1 VQVFQGGELVGTVN
15 PATGRVDV
23 PECPEG
29 CTDPYTIKWDV
40 EGTEITILVDADP
53 CGGEAVLSC
62 DTLIDAVVV
71 EAAGINDA
79 NGVYLPQGGG
89 YISTNLWT
97 IQGESFVAWSIVSP
111 DESAEYD
118 ATGGE
123 HPWNGSPWT
132 TTGDGDPPPTVRQAT
147 IGDLCPC
154 PPPEPCGPLVVTV
167 NGEVAAEV
175 EEPCGETVEFIVV
188 DRESNPVDVTLNRGS
203 IVVSAL
209 PCEEPEPCPL
219 GYTLQDSAEN
229 ILLTGIIN
237 DPCEEPTLL
246 LTAPDGS
253 VRWDGQMLT
262 SVRSN
267 GQVDLDCDTLVN
279 AAYAVDGGSV
289 TGTYKPNGTLNG
301 REVFRLDVSHNFE
314 YNGTRWRLVKPGSDY
329 DAAVGAET
337 KPWTADWSATPVTVT
352 QATIGNY
359 CADCEPADLCALL
372 ALVEPENAQT
382 QILDCVTEE
391 TEDAIAAILTTRA
404 ISAAWGA
411 YDDETT
417 PVILPAEYQGV
428 TYAFVS
434 DVGTNGTIT
443 VSVNN
448 GASFAAPPFTVGAS
462 EVIFRR
468 TTIGAQGSA
477 IYEE

>member
-1 VQVFQGGELVGTVN
+1 
-15 PATGRVDV
+15 
-23 PECPEG
+23 
-29 CTDPYTIKWDV
+29 
-40 EGTEITILVDADP
+40 
-53 CGGEAVLSC
+53 
-62 DTLIDAVVV
+62 
-71 EAAGINDA
+71 
-79 NGVYLPQGGG
+79 
-89 YISTNLWT
+89 
-97 IQGESFVAWSIVSP
+97 
-111 DESAEYD
+111 
-118 ATGGE
+118 
-123 HPWNGSPWT
+123 
-132 TTGDGDPPPTVRQAT
+132 
-147 IGDLCPC
+147 
-154 PPPEPCGPLVVTV
+154 
-167 NGEVAAEV
+167 
-175 EEPCGETVEFIVV
+175 
-188 DRESNPVDVTLNRGS
+188 
-203 IVVSAL
+203 
-209 PCEEPEPCPL
+209 
-219 GYTLQDSAEN
+219 LQDSAAN
-229 ILLTGIIN
+229 ILLAGIIN

-253 VRWDGQMLT
+253 VRWDGQVLT

-289 TGTYKPNGTLNG
+289 TGVYKPNGTLNG

-314 YNGTRWRLVKPGSDY
+314 YTGTRWRLVKPGSDY
-329 DAAVGAET
+329 DAAVGSET

-352 QATIGNY
+352 QATIGTY

-372 ALVEPENAQT
+372 ALVEPENAQA

-404 ISAAWGA
+404 ISAVWGA

-417 PVILPAEYQGV
+417 PVVMPAEYQGV

-477 IYEE
+477 LYEE